1 MNLFWF
7 FTSREDKKIILSEI
21 IKKLAIS
28 EEEKELYILSI
39 WILSEND
46 FNMFYNR
53 IVEQVEAK
61 PSTIIPFSNQ
71 LI

>member
-21 IKKLAIS
+21 IKKLSIS

-46 FNMFYNR
+46 FNVFYNR
-53 IVEQVEAK
+53 IVEQIEAK